1 MHVANVAIVLSY
13 IVHLKPFDQSTL
25 PTRII
30 ITSFI
35 KDYPFHV
42 FIEKGNFI
50 IMFPIVLE
58 QTIYPLLCE
67 YHELYIWGFTIRQVL
82 LFTPLSSI
90 PRNANMV
97 RTAVLYIILSY
108 V

>member
-67 YHELYIWGFTIRQVL
+67 YHELYIWDSQSVIIQKL
-82 LFTPLSSI
+82 TPLSSI
-90 PRNANMV
+90 LLISPLFELDPMW
-97 RTAVLYIILSY
+97 
-108 V
+108 